1 MSLELSKNPRDIIVR
16 PIVSE
21 KAYGLIDNGKYTFEV
36 APDANKTEIR
46 IAIEKLFDVK
56 VAKINTIKRQG
67 KRVRTRTGY
76 GKRKDTKRAI
86 VTLREGTID
95 IFGESV
101 A

>member
-1 MSLELSKNPRDIIVR
+1 MALELSKNPRDVIIR

-46 IAIEKLFDVK
+46 IAIESLFDVK
-56 VAKINTIKRQG
+56 VAKVNTVKRQG

-76 GKRKDTKRAI
+76 GKRKDIKRAI
-86 VTLREGTID
+86 ITLREGSID
-95 IFGESV
+95 IFDETV